1 MLRCQTAFRALSR
14 FTLLFSLC
22 GSLCLPAPRP
32 AQAQSEQLTA
42 FNLDQHVLAPTP
54 TIRISA
60 SIVPLTGSGIFAV
73 QTATITVDGTA
84 YPATVTDNLNFYIT
98 WDASQA
104 TNPSEHSVSATA
116 QVQHLYS
123 DGLTGP
129 IITIS
134 STAALPPPNGPY
146 PDKTFYGNGRAAD
159 FIIGTF
165 MVNNFRWLPSIGS
178 SSLIVLQQDA
188 TTAVPLPH
196 FTWNAIQSNSDY
208 NALTSNPAAY
218 VQAST
223 LRFFV
228 KLYTPPSNAVVMG
241 FRLKLTATPNTTN
254 PSTNA
259 ADPALIL
266 YDNTAGAN
274 PETFTLDTSS
284 RFWRSAA
291 VPLYP
296 FVAKYA
302 LSLTNLQLFVYF
314 KTAQQWS
321 NAQPTGSSYQG
332 NNTLYAVLATPT
344 APMAQPWT
352 RVLDYACD
360 WAKRTSDAVNA
371 SKQVTYGFAS
381 HSIYNPD
388 TGPSFTEP
396 DITGGVEDFDLKD
409 FLNGSPLT
417 GQCNDFADF
426 LDCLSNSLGA
436 VQLRSQRQNNSFT
449 TNPIIY
455 AGTPLPAQGQPRSF
469 VYHMWTSDGTTATT
483 NAHIYDSAISFNGAT
498 PANMNGP
505 LAGTNYYNGLVA
517 TPPTQGWTADL
528 WNPFIP
534 TIVNQLRPK

>member
-14 FTLLFSLC
+14 FALLFSLC
-22 GSLCLPAPRP
+22 GFLCLPATRP

-54 TIRISA
+54 TIHISA
-60 SIVPLTGSGIFAV
+60 SIVPLTNSSGIYAV

-84 YPATVTDNLNFYIT
+84 YPATVTDNLHFYID

-104 TNPSEHSVSATA
+104 TNPSEHSVSAIA
-116 QVQHLYS
+116 QVQHYYY

-146 PDKTFYGNGRAAD
+146 PDKTFYGDGRAAD
-159 FIIGTF
+159 FIIGVF
-165 MVNNFRWLPSIGS
+165 MVKASRLYGTAS
-178 SSLIVLQQDA
+178 SSFSMRQDA
-188 TTAVPLPH
+188 TTTIPQVN
-196 FTWNAIQSNSDY
+196 FKWNPIQSNADY
-208 NALTSNPAAY
+208 NAASSPACYA
-218 VQAST
+218 QGST
-223 LRFFV
+223 PTFTIA
-228 KLYTPPSNAVVMG
+228 LYTPISNAVQMG
-241 FRLKLTATPNTTN
+241 FRLKLTATPNTIN
-254 PSTNA
+254 PSTNT
-259 ADPALIL
+259 ADPALTL
-266 YDNTAGAN
+266 YDNTAAAT
-274 PETFTLDTSS
+274 PEICSLDTLNWFN
-284 RFWRSAA
+284 RNAA

-314 KTAQQWS
+314 KTAQKWS

-483 NAHIYDSAISFNGAT
+483 NAHIYDSAISFNGAM